1 MAESMHVKIEDST
14 ATRKTILKIAI
25 DVAKLIKSNEEIKS
39 IKEKKLNE
47 INKFNTKIKSI
58 KSLIN
63 KLKTELPELEGEK
76 RPIVMEEKPLKKP
89 IPKKESTEL
98 DTLSDEINRME
109 EKLRK
114 L

>member
-1 MAESMHVKIEDST
+1 MADSMHVKIEDST
-14 ATRKTILKIAI
+14 ATRKTLLKIAI
-25 DVAKLIKSNEEIKS
+25 DAAKLIKSNEEIKS

-58 KSLIN
+58 KLLIN
-63 KLKTELPELEGEK
+63 KLKTELPEIEGEK
-76 RPIVMEEKPLKKP
+76 RLIVIEERSLKKP
-89 IPKKESTEL
+89 IVKKEATEL
-98 DTLSDEINRME
+98 DSLSDEINRME